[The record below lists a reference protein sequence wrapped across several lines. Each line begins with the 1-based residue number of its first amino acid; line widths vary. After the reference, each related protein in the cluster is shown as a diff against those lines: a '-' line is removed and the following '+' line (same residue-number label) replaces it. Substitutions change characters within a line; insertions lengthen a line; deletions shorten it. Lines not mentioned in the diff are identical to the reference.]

1 ENGTA
6 GHTRAPGD
14 DVVAGI
20 EPGFQTIT
28 RHRAVEAVLR
38 VLGAGPQQFDGGP
51 LRQPRGNQGG
61 LLAVVTRASAS
72 TKTTTGLHAMDGD
85 KLRRKTQRTGNLGTE
100 RVGGLRGSPDF
111 RAFSIDPHRSA
122 DRLHRRVAEEGC
134 VVVRADDAG

>member
-1 ENGTA
+1 PVRQATETFSGQGIDTATERHAAHLAENGTA

-38 VLGAGPQQFDGGP
+38 VLGAGPQQFDGGT

-85 KLRRKTQRTGNLGTE
+85 KL
-100 RVGGLRGSPDF
+100 
-111 RAFSIDPHRSA
+111 
-122 DRLHRRVAEEGC
+122 
-134 VVVRADDAG
+134 